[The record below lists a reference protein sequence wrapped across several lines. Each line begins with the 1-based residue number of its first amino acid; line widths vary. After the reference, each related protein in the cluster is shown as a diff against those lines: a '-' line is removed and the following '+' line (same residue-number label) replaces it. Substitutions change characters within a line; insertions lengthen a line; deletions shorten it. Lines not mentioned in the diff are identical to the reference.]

1 MHAKPGALVRAGEP
15 LMTLL
20 TDTPEKFERA
30 KEALQDAVVIAPEG
44 SRPAHQLIID
54 RIA

>member
-1 MHAKPGALVRAGEP
+1 M
-15 LMTLL
+15 L

-30 KEALQDAVVIAPEG
+30 REALENAVVIAPEG
-44 SRPAHQLIID
+44 ARPAQQLIID